1 MEIRYAHSGETNI
14 AYQVVGSGPIDIVMS
29 PGWITHL
36 ELAWD
41 VPPLA
46 RFYRRL
52 GAFARVILFD
62 KRGVGLSDRVSDVE
76 LPTTEQRM
84 DDVRAVMDAVGSE
97 RAALFG
103 TLGGGAMSALFS
115 ATYPTRTTALVLYA
129 TAARLSGAPERYL
142 AHGRAERSPGSPTR
156 VGRPTE
162 EYLNEIEETWGG
174 DFDLL
179 HNAPSYA
186 GDDTVRRAWARL
198 TRAALSPRAAR
209 TLMAMGQRVDIS
221 QILRAIHVPT
231 LVIHRTGDPS
241 IEVERGRELAGAIT
255 GARFVELA
263 GDDHYFWA
271 GDADRILLEMQEFL
285 TGVRPPPEEDRVLAT
300 VLFTDIVG
308 STHLAATMGDRA
320 WASLL
325 EEHRLI
331 VRRLVAHYRGREVD
345 TAGDGFLVTFDGPAR
360 AVRCALEACESVR
373 SVGIELRA
381 GLHTGEIQVRE
392 GGIAGIG
399 VHTASRISSLAG
411 PSEVVTS
418 STVRDLVA
426 GSGLVFAD
434 MGEHDLKG
442 LPDRWHA
449 YRVAEA

>member
-1 MEIRYAHSGETNI
+1 M
-14 AYQVVGSGPIDIVMS
+14 
-29 PGWITHL
+29 
-36 ELAWD
+36 
-41 VPPLA
+41 
-46 RFYRRL
+46 
-52 GAFARVILFD
+52 
-62 KRGVGLSDRVSDVE
+62 
-76 LPTTEQRM
+76 
-84 DDVRAVMDAVGSE
+84 
-97 RAALFG
+97 
-103 TLGGGAMSALFS
+103 
-115 ATYPTRTTALVLYA
+115 
-129 TAARLSGAPERYL
+129 
-142 AHGRAERSPGSPTR
+142 
-156 VGRPTE
+156 
-162 EYLNEIEETWGG
+162 GG

-241 IEVERGRELAGAIT
+241 IEVERGRELAGAIS

-308 STHLAATMGDRA
+308 STQLAAAMGDRA

-381 GLHTGEIQVRE
+381 GLHTGEIQARE
-392 GGIAGIG
+392 GRIAGIA
-399 VHTASRISSLAG
+399 VHTAARISSLAG

-426 GSGLVFAD
+426 GSGLLFAD
-434 MGEHDLKG
+434 LGEHRSC
-442 LPDRWHA
+442 PDPAMSSTIWLRLLQWKDSNPTI
-449 YRVAEA
+449 RRT